1 MLPLL
6 RLTVS
11 AKAELIGGNYTNV
24 TSDVGAR
31 MAAGPTLHI
40 VREGRG
46 RR

>member
-31 MAAGPTLHI
+31 IAAGATLHI
-40 VREGRG
+40 ISQGRG